1 MINVEKL
8 IREGKTMDEITEML
22 YAESEVVNKKIA
34 EEKEAARAAEMKK
47 EQLKDAIKQA
57 EAALQ
62 AVYDL
67 SDGHL
72 FEVIKNGKVSVHTDA
87 KSAAGN
93 RKSKYDLLTDDCRGT
108 CDDIWNDLLNILR

>member
-22 YAESEVVNKKIA
+22 YAESEAVNKKIA

-47 EQLKDAIKQA
+47 EQLKDAVKQA
-57 EAALQ
+57 ETALQ

-67 SDGHL
+67 SDGCIS
-72 FEVIKNGKVSVHTDA
+72 VAVKNGKVSVVSRSRVEA
-87 KSAAGN
+87 S
-93 RKSKYDLLTDDCRGT
+93 RKSKYDKYSDNFWT
-108 CDDIWNDLLNILR
+108 DLLSILD

>member
-22 YAESEVVNKKIA
+22 YAESEAVNKKIA

-47 EQLKDAIKQA
+47 KQLQDAIKQA

-67 SDGHL
+67 SDGCIN
-72 FEVIKNGKVSVHTDA
+72 VVVKNGKVSVTNRSRVEA
-87 KSAAGN
+87 S
-93 RKSKYDLLTDDCRGT
+93 RKSKYDKYSDSFWT
-108 CDDIWNDLLNILR
+108 DLLSILD

>member
-22 YAESEVVNKKIA
+22 YAESEAVNKKIA
-34 EEKEAARAAEMKK
+34 EEKEAARAAKKKK

-67 SDGHL
+67 SDGCIS
-72 FEVIKNGKVSVHTDA
+72 VAVKNGKVSVVSRSKMEA
-87 KSAAGN
+87 S
-93 RKSKYDLLTDDCRGT
+93 RKSRYDKYSDNFWT
-108 CDDIWNDLLNILR
+108 DLLNILD

>member
-22 YAESEVVNKKIA
+22 YAESEKVNKKIA
-34 EEKEAARAAEMKK
+34 KEKEAAKAREIKDA
-47 EQLKDAIKQA
+47 QLKDAMKQA

-67 SDGHL
+67 SDGGIS
-72 FEVIKNGKVSVHTDA
+72 VYVQDGKVTVQ
-87 KSAAGN
+87 G
-93 RKSKYDLLTDDCRGT
+93 RRRFKYDKF
-108 CDDIWNDLLNILR
+108 WNDFFNIVD

>member
-22 YAESEVVNKKIA
+22 YAESEAVNKKIA
-34 EEKEAARAAEMKK
+34 EEKEAARAAKKKK
-47 EQLKDAIKQA
+47 EQLKDAVKQA

-67 SDGHL
+67 SDGCIS
-72 FEVIKNGKVSVHTDA
+72 VTVKNGKVSVVSRSRMEA
-87 KSAAGN
+87 S
-93 RKSKYDLLTDDCRGT
+93 RKSRYDKYSDNFWT
-108 CDDIWNDLLNILR
+108 DLLNILD

>member
-22 YAESEVVNKKIA
+22 YAESDAVNKKIA
-34 EEKEAARAAEMKK
+34 EEKEAARAAEVKK
-47 EQLKDAIKQA
+47 EQLKDAVKQA

-67 SDGHL
+67 SDGCIN
-72 FEVIKNGKVSVHTDA
+72 VVVKNGKISVTSRSRVEA
-87 KSAAGN
+87 S
-93 RKSKYDLLTDDCRGT
+93 RKSKYDKYSDNFWT
-108 CDDIWNDLLNILR
+108 DLLSILD

>member
-22 YAESEVVNKKIA
+22 YAESEAVNKKIA

-47 EQLKDAIKQA
+47 KQLQDAIKQA

-67 SDGHL
+67 SDGCIN
-72 FEVIKNGKVSVHTDA
+72 VVVKNGKVSVTSRSRVEA
-87 KSAAGN
+87 S
-93 RKSKYDLLTDDCRGT
+93 RKSKYDKYSDSFWT
-108 CDDIWNDLLNILR
+108 DLLSILD

>member
-22 YAESEVVNKKIA
+22 YAESEAVNKKIA
-34 EEKEAARAAEMKK
+34 EEKEAARAAEIKK

-67 SDGHL
+67 SDGCIS
-72 FEVIKNGKVSVHTDA
+72 VVVKNGKVSVTSRSRVEA
-87 KSAAGN
+87 S
-93 RKSKYDLLTDDCRGT
+93 RKSKYDKYSDNFWT
-108 CDDIWNDLLNILR
+108 DLLSILD

>member
-8 IREGKTMDEITEML
+8 IREGKTVDEITEML
-22 YAESEVVNKKIA
+22 YAESEAVNKKIA
-34 EEKEAARAAEMKK
+34 EEKEAARVAEMKK

-67 SDGHL
+67 SDGCIS
-72 FEVIKNGKVSVHTDA
+72 VVVKNGKVSVTSRSRVEA
-87 KSAAGN
+87 S
-93 RKSKYDLLTDDCRGT
+93 RKSKYDKYSDNF
-108 CDDIWNDLLNILR
+108 WSDLLSILD

>member
-8 IREGKTMDEITEML
+8 IREGKTVDEITEML
-22 YAESEVVNKKIA
+22 YAESEAVNKKIA
-34 EEKEAARAAEMKK
+34 EEKEAARVAEIKK

-67 SDGHL
+67 SDGCIS
-72 FEVIKNGKVSVHTDA
+72 VVVKNGKVSVTSRSRVEA
-87 KSAAGN
+87 S
-93 RKSKYDLLTDDCRGT
+93 RKSKYDKYSDNF
-108 CDDIWNDLLNILR
+108 WSDLLSILD

>member
-8 IREGKTMDEITEML
+8 IREGKTVDEITEML
-22 YAESEVVNKKIA
+22 YAESEAVNKKIA
-34 EEKEAARAAEMKK
+34 EEKEAARVVEMKK

-67 SDGHL
+67 SDGCIS
-72 FEVIKNGKVSVHTDA
+72 VVVKNGKVSVTSRSRVEA
-87 KSAAGN
+87 S
-93 RKSKYDLLTDDCRGT
+93 RKSKYDKYSDNF
-108 CDDIWNDLLNILR
+108 WSDLLSILD

>member
-22 YAESEVVNKKIA
+22 YAESEAVNKKIA
-34 EEKEAARAAEMKK
+34 EEREAARVAEMKK

-67 SDGHL
+67 SDGCIS
-72 FEVIKNGKVSVHTDA
+72 VVVKNGKVSVTSRSRVEA
-87 KSAAGN
+87 S
-93 RKSKYDLLTDDCRGT
+93 RKSKYDKYSDNF
-108 CDDIWNDLLNILR
+108 WSDLLSILD